1 MRGVMTPGAV
11 PPAPRRPAPAP
22 QEHEETDQAGDVE
35 DVLGHAP
42 TEELPPS
49 MRPTDKP
56 RVEPGAMPMPRP
68 PVPAT
73 SNEPEEAPRSADL
86 DVASATQD
94 SQIDRDDKLRNLG
107 WAKYGERLKK
117 RADSGKLKDS
127 GGSQLD
133 HHDEDKS

>member
-1 MRGVMTPGAV
+1 
-11 PPAPRRPAPAP
+11 
-22 QEHEETDQAGDVE
+22 
-35 DVLGHAP
+35 
-42 TEELPPS
+42 

-56 RVEPGAMPMPRP
+56 SVEPPPYPMAKQRLQTP
-68 PVPAT
+68 PPAR
-73 SNEPEEAPRSADL
+73 EPEEAPRSADL

-127 GGSQLD
+127 GGGNID
-133 HHDEDKS
+133 PEEDKS